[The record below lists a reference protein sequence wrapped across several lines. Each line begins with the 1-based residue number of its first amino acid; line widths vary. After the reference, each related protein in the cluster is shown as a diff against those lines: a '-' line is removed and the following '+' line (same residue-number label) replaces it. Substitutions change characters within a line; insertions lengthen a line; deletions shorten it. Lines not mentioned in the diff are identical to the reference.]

1 MESLKIRAATSKD
14 QQRIAEII
22 GDPGEEAIGL
32 VGNRAAAARLGV
44 AIAMMPGGP
53 QGWERSTVAEERGS
67 VVGVIQCGGDI
78 PQFTITPRL
87 VWLTLRTLGLPRMLG
102 RIEAFRAMSRVQYP
116 QPKGTYHIAELH
128 VDPGQRGRGI
138 GGSLLDW
145 AEVNAREQ
153 GFEVM
158 SLVTTTSN
166 PARRLYERHGFVV
179 AETKTDADYERYTGI
194 KGRYLMLKRL
204 K

>member
-1 MESLKIRAATSKD
+1 MRAATSND
-14 QQRIAEII
+14 QRRIAEII

-32 VGNRAAAARLGV
+32 VGNREAAARIGV

-53 QGWERSTVAEERGS
+53 QGWERSTVAEEGGS
-67 VVGVIQCGGDI
+67 VVGVIQCGGDM
-78 PQFTITPRL
+78 PQFGITPRL
-87 VWLTLRTLGLPRMLG
+87 AWLTVRTLGLPRVLG
-102 RIEAFRAMSRVQYP
+102 RIGAFRAMSRVQYP

-138 GGSLLDW
+138 GGSLLEW
-145 AEVNAREQ
+145 AEADARER

-166 PARRLYERHGFVV
+166 PARQLYERHGFVV
-179 AETKTDADYERYTGI
+179 VETKTDAAYERCTGI
-194 KGRYLMLKRL
+194 RGRYLMLRHQK
-204 K
+204 